1 VLSRNFRPNDGLLTT
16 LVVGLCK
23 LNVHQVRWCNAFFLG
38 AYINRSDISLPLQE
52 LNLQDIWYC
61 VKKF

>member
-1 VLSRNFRPNDGLLTT
+1 
-16 LVVGLCK
+16 
-23 LNVHQVRWCNAFFLG
+23 VHQVRWCNAFFLG